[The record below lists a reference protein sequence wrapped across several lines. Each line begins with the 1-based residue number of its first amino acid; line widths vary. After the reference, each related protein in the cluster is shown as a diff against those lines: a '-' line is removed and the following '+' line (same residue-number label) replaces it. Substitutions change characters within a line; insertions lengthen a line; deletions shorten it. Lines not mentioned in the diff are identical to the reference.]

1 MKENLRLWSFLCIQ
15 MNKRVKYLVFFV
27 LGSLTA
33 LAGYFIGRL
42 TFTQPNS
49 DVPGKA
55 VVRSSE
61 INEYRLG
68 GYTYINPL
76 LECDNYHPS
85 PLNSVAQMQQ
95 KVISYINTAKEQNKA
110 TFISVYFRDLN
121 FGPWMGIHESEKF
134 SPANLL
140 RVPIMIAALKK
151 EDAQPGF
158 FKQQVK
164 YNSRIIKPVDEPL
177 SSSLI
182 KPGAKYSIE
191 DLVNRM
197 ILNSDYEAKALLEQQ
212 LDAGFIMTVMS
223 DIGVNTA
230 GNIDSILVSVR
241 DYSGFF
247 RLLYNATYLS
257 RAMSEKAL
265 GILSTNN
272 YDKGI
277 AAGIP
282 RGTQIAHKFSESA
295 VTGSGQKQLHEC
307 GIIYLAGS
315 PYLLCIMT
323 RGNDNTQLS
332 GIISD
337 ISRLVYE
344 EVTATKQ

>member
-1 MKENLRLWSFLCIQ
+1 
-15 MNKRVKYLVFFV
+15 
-27 LGSLTA
+27 
-33 LAGYFIGRL
+33 
-42 TFTQPNS
+42 
-49 DVPGKA
+49 
-55 VVRSSE
+55 
-61 INEYRLG
+61 G

-76 LECDNYHPS
+76 LECDNYQPS

-95 KVISYINTAKEQNKA
+95 KVLSYINNAKQQSKA

-121 FGPWMGIHESEKF
+121 FGPWMGIDELEKF

-140 RVPIMIAALKK
+140 RVPVMIAALKR

-158 FKQQVK
+158 LKQQVK
-164 YNSRIIKPVDEPL
+164 YDGHQAEPANQSL
-177 SSSLI
+177 ASPLI
-182 KPGAKYSIE
+182 KPGNVYSIQ
-191 DLVNRM
+191 DLVDRM
-197 ILNSDYEAKALLEQQ
+197 ILNSDYEAKALLERQ
-212 LDAGFIMTVMS
+212 LEAGFVLTVMS
-223 DIGVNTA
+223 DIGINTA
-230 GNIDSILVSVR
+230 GNIDSIAVSVR

-265 GILSTNN
+265 GILSTTN

-295 VTGSGQKQLHEC
+295 ITGSGQKQLHEC
-307 GIIYLAGS
+307 GIVYLAGS

-323 RGNDNTQLS
+323 RGNDSAELS
-332 GIISD
+332 HIISE
-337 ISRLVYE
+337 ISSLVYK
-344 EVTATKQ
+344 EVTSGNK